1 VGNDDFYPSDG
12 RDPSLIRPYIADR
25 MAGGGPFGPEAPFEP
40 QNEYPPAHAFQREAP
55 GLRPYLLTGGR
66 VSSRDIDLEIE
77 AQMATTAL
85 GRSATAHLAF
95 ERRDIVM
102 LCVRPTAVAE
112 IAAQLN
118 LHLGVARVIV
128 GDLIGEGYLAARR
141 PEVGLERNVPI
152 IERVIRGLQAIR

>member
-1 VGNDDFYPSDG
+1 MRPDDYNSPDG

-25 MAGGGPFGPEAPFEP
+25 LAGSHGQQTPFDAGPE
-40 QNEYPPAHAFQREAP
+40 PPDPRSYDREAS

-66 VSSRDIDLEIE
+66 VSSTDIDLEIE

-85 GRSATAHLAF
+85 GRSAAAHLAF
-95 ERRDIVM
+95 ERRDIVV

-128 GDLIGEGYLAARR
+128 GDLVGEGYLAARR

>member
-1 VGNDDFYPSDG
+1 
-12 RDPSLIRPYIADR
+12 
-25 MAGGGPFGPEAPFEP
+25 MAGSHGAQAPFETP
-40 QNEYPPAHAFQREAP
+40 LDYRDVRSSDREAS

-66 VSSRDIDLEIE
+66 VSSTDIDLEIE
-77 AQMATTAL
+77 AQMATTAR
-85 GRSATAHLAF
+85 GRSVIAQLAF
-95 ERRDIVM
+95 ERRDIVA

-128 GDLIGEGYLAARR
+128 GDLVGEGYLAARR

>member
-1 VGNDDFYPSDG
+1 MRPDDYDSPDG

-25 MAGGGPFGPEAPFEP
+25 MAGSNGPRGPFETPPE
-40 QNEYPPAHAFQREAP
+40 QPAVRSSDREAS

-66 VSSRDIDLEIE
+66 VSSAEIDLEIE

-85 GRSATAHLAF
+85 GRSVTAHLAF
-95 ERRDIVM
+95 ERRDIVA